1 MAARR
6 SSVEARHGG
15 MLHWAVLPRR
25 SVTGGRRRAAA
36 GLPGTGGGRRI
47 CRPHGAHFSSV
58 RRRSDGLLPN
68 HGGMCKCSPPG
79 MPGPF
84 VAGGVV
90 SVQNRTAYSGG
101 EVPARVDM
109 DAQLTVELAS
119 VISAARRRATRDG
132 DRQVDTAHLL
142 HGLLEWDPAVRDAFD
157 GGPPQIARLLG
168 YLVQRSIGY
177 GLQWHGTVE
186 DSGAVPMVAE
196 GAYRDGRPP
205 RPQPW
210 TVPSTARTPA
220 TPSVRVAWICWP
232 PWWMI
237 PSPVPSRCCAA
248 PPSTPRDSRPAW
260 MGTPPTW
267 GDGQLTAAPWSGDE
281 RSR

>member
-1 MAARR
+1 MR
-6 SSVEARHGG
+6 
-15 MLHWAVLPRR
+15 
-25 SVTGGRRRAAA
+25 
-36 GLPGTGGGRRI
+36 
-47 CRPHGAHFSSV
+47 
-58 RRRSDGLLPN
+58 
-68 HGGMCKCSPPG
+68 KCFPPG

-90 SVQNRTAYSGG
+90 GVQNRAAYSGG

-157 GGPPQIARLLG
+157 GGPHQIARLLG

-186 DSGAVPMVAE
+186 DSGAVPVVAE
-196 GAYRDGRPP
+196 GGVPGWSPAAAAAMDGALDRAHARYALRAGCLDLLAALVDDPES
-205 RPQPW
+205 RA
-210 TVPSTARTPA
+210 VEVLHRASVDTA
-220 TPSVRVAWICWP
+220 WL
-232 PWWMI
+232 
-237 PSPVPSRCCAA
+237 AA
-248 PPSTPRDSRPAW
+248 RL
-260 MGTPPTW
+260 
-267 GDGQLTAAPWSGDE
+267 DGETADLE
-281 RSR
+281 